1 MDSGRAEAA
10 GPGKRRALVV
20 GVGRTP
26 ALERDEHLA
35 RRYPALESA
44 SEDVELVGRALRQSQ
59 YEVRELKDP
68 GGFELLGALQEFFDE
83 CSPGDTA
90 FLYVSCHGTT
100 VGKRDHL
107 LPADAQPGRVDPTGG
122 RSLLDRTLIAA
133 DPEGL
138 LDGLPAGV
146 TTVVCLD
153 TCRTEEPTPLAAQS
167 RRTVLSA
174 AEDVYWLYSCG
185 RGERSYADPQEGSWF
200 GRALA
205 KALAPTTQP
214 TTFADLVRYT
224 RTAVRRNASDAGV
237 MPPTVDRYFP
247 HGLNADGP
255 GPVLCEGA
263 QEAYRWTTMI
273 EQSCLWQYTSGTP
286 AVHER
291 VKKRLGALVEHIV
304 DSLSTEGAHRDDPWA
319 DPTYP
324 VRVVEQVETLVRR
337 ARLEGRDLLSPAE
350 TAALL
355 AAPVVQEGVVAI
367 ALEELRRTMSE
378 GMDVKNS
385 ADDTLEGHDRL
396 VRDAAHD
403 VARAHSQVRR
413 TVATLRRRGLKE
425 QTAAADHWLRHRFIT
440 DWDLLWEGTG
450 DYSAVD
456 TILDLLVSAILD
468 AAADPTG
475 TPVRAT
481 TRLTVDGQVRQVLGH
496 LTVHPSTSPRIN
508 DARGGDDWSTYP
520 PVPGN
525 QWRASDLARLLWTA
539 GLQAADPRRMSS
551 VLVDHLG
558 AHEPLDPDDV
568 VAALS
573 ADFGYDVTPLGE
585 QDDCA
590 YELTVRFACPHP
602 ALHVAVEELAA
613 RTNATVSLLH
623 QECQKARTTP
633 PALLRGFPERVTTDQ
648 LVPLAE
654 RYKQPLER
662 FRLAEDE
669 IRPLLM
675 GTQLYGDPMLAVREL
690 YQNAL
695 DACRYR
701 DMRRQYGAAQ
711 GRPGPDWQPRITF
724 TQGWDTE
731 GRPYIECT
739 DNGSGMNRA
748 KLTSMFARAGKRYE
762 QDPEFVQERRNWRRA
777 GLGEMP
783 LNSRFG
789 IGVFSYFMLA
799 EEVVVWTS
807 PVDHYGR
814 ALQLEP
820 LRADIQSGSG
830 LLRIGEDPHVA
841 LDGGTRVRL
850 YLGQDQ
856 AQQPSLLET
865 LESFLWVADFEV
877 EALEYASDEPDSLV
891 GHHRWEPGTLT
902 APAPKPWR
910 YDAVQGSRDIWLV
923 QGKGQWLLD
932 GVVIK
937 DAPEVYGR
945 VVNLRERHRP
955 EPSVDRNNLI
965 SWDAPAVTS
974 ELLEAT
980 ERATA
985 QWSEVSLSW
994 LWELATLSPR
1004 LAVKVLDSL
1013 PHDVTAVIDP
1023 PRTARRKHLPR
1034 AVSLAAAGCLPI
1046 DGDVT
1051 ATGSLWR
1058 SVLGEHEASLVRKWQ
1073 DTRLRLPDAGQPF
1086 RPDGYPEPRS
1096 LDAVLFPKGSEPHGW
1111 ETVLA
1116 AARAAEVPVGDTL
1129 KALRRYAIVGLDVP
1143 SAPDI
1148 RALRTVRAHRA
1159 LVDLCVAY
1167 GLARRMHD
1175 AGAGPEPA
1183 AHAPLLLIA
1192 ARYRIP
1198 LGGAVALLEQ
1208 LRAWDPALPTPPA
1221 LDEELLAT
1229 TPAPVDA
1236 TLLVNEQLDP
1246 EGPMWLGEL
1255 SVMDLLARA
1264 DASVSVRD
1272 LAEHVRRFE
1281 PLGFSLRA
1289 EPSQE
1294 ALAHGPLQP
1303 SERPLFIRSLGGSGG
1318 RTLYRDDDL
1327 SLAEL
1332 LLLAAELGLAPRELA
1347 ARVNVLTPVTGIKA
1361 ALPPQD
1367 VADWLPPRLAL
1378 AALRAIRR
1386 SPEQRISPWEFIKA
1400 LTGDGSPPP
1409 IERSASRVDLREAE
1423 DALRFL
1429 QAAGLLTVDFEGLVD
1444 QTIRQLASSG
1454 HPLVRSFP
1462 SPGTARLLDYRI
1474 PAAALVQ
1481 LSVIERRPIGDVVER
1496 LTGRDLHLPL
1506 SVDQPAAEVLGLQAT
1521 SEDTRAL
1528 GVWKGFASELT
1539 IQRLLSHARSTRR
1552 TLAESL
1558 EHLSRFTP
1566 LGAPPAPCD
1575 PAAPEAAALRDFTP
1589 HLFDLAAFDDGLLG
1603 PGTLGP
1609 LELVRTAGRFGWP
1622 LGRTYDRYA
1631 PFACL
1636 GLDVTARRPEG
1647 EAADRVP
1654 DWQDLIILTEEL
1666 TGRAPALTGTVSHDH
1681 VTLCAEETDLPE
1693 TEVRERLA
1701 RYADLFSLELPAD
1714 DPHLEGTAE

>member
-1 MDSGRAEAA
+1 
-10 GPGKRRALVV
+10 LVV

-26 ALERDEHLA
+26 ALEGDEHLA
-35 RRYPALESA
+35 RRFPPLDSA
-44 SEDVELVGRALRQSQ
+44 VEDVELVSRALRQSH
-59 YEVRELKDP
+59 YEVRPLHDP
-68 GGFELLGALQEFFDE
+68 GGFKLLGALQEFFDE

-107 LPADAQPGRVDPTGG
+107 LPADVQPGRTDPAGG
-122 RSLLDRTLIAA
+122 RALLDRTLIAA

-146 TTVVCLD
+146 TMVVCLD
-153 TCRTEEPTPLAAQS
+153 ICRTEEPTPLAEQS
-167 RRTVLSA
+167 RKTVLSA
-174 AEDVYWLYSCG
+174 AEDVYWLYSCS

-224 RTAVRRNASDAGV
+224 RTTVRRNASDAGV

-273 EQSCLWQYTSGTP
+273 EQSSLWHCTSGTP

-291 VKKRLGALVEHIV
+291 VKKRLGELVEHIV
-304 DSLSTEGAHRDDPWA
+304 DSLSTEGAHREDPWT

-324 VRVVEQVETLVRR
+324 VRVVDRTETLVKR
-337 ARLEGRDLLSPAE
+337 ARLEGRDQLSPAE

-367 ALEELRRTMSE
+367 ALEELRRTMPE
-378 GMDVKNS
+378 GMDVKS
-385 ADDTLEGHDRL
+385 AADDALEGHDRL

-440 DWDLLWEGTG
+440 DWDLLWERTG

-475 TPVRAT
+475 APVREA
-481 TRLTVDGQVRQVLGH
+481 TRLTIDGQVRQVLGH

-573 ADFGYDVTPLGE
+573 ADFGYDVTLLGE
-585 QDDCA
+585 QDDGP

-648 LVPLAE
+648 LVPVAE

-724 TQGWDTE
+724 TQGWDAD

-777 GLGEMP
+777 ELGEMP

-799 EEVVVWTS
+799 EEVVVWTN

-814 ALQLEP
+814 APQLEP

-850 YLGQDQ
+850 YLGEDSTVP
-856 AQQPSLLET
+856 PSLVDT

-877 EALEYASDEPDSLV
+877 EARELTRDDTGTV
-891 GHHRWEPGTLT
+891 VRHRRWEPGALT
-902 APAPKPWR
+902 PPTPKPW
-910 YDAVQGSRDIWLV
+910 YGDAVQGARDIWLV
-923 QGKGQWLLD
+923 QGQGGWLLD

-937 DAPEVYGR
+937 DAPESYGHI
-945 VVNLRERHRP
+945 VNLRERHRP
-955 EPSVDRNNLI
+955 EPSVDRNSLI
-965 SWDAPAVTS
+965 SYDREAVTS
-974 ELLEAT
+974 ELLEAAP
-980 ERATA
+980 RAA
-985 QWSEVSLSW
+985 GRWREVDLSW
-994 LWELATLSPR
+994 LWEFTEKSPR
-1004 LAVKVLDSL
+1004 LALVVLGSL
-1013 PHDVTAVIDP
+1013 RGDTMAVIFP
-1023 PRTARRKHLPR
+1023 QAGPRRALPRTVP
-1034 AVSLAAAGCLPI
+1034 LAIAGCLPM
-1046 DGDVT
+1046 DESAGNR
-1051 ATGSLWR
+1051 GPWR
-1058 SVLGEHEASLVRKWQ
+1058 RLLGEYQGTLAQWWQ
-1073 DTRLRLPDAGQPF
+1073 KTRLALHQEGKPF
-1086 RPDGYPEPRS
+1086 RPPGYPAPAGMDAFLFLKDTAPRGWVT
-1096 LDAVLFPKGSEPHGW
+1096 VLRAAHLTHTPLSEP
-1111 ETVLA
+1111 
-1116 AARAAEVPVGDTL
+1116 L
-1129 KALRRYAIVGLDVP
+1129 KALRRYAIMGLEVP
-1143 SAPDI
+1143 ATTDL
-1148 RALRTVRAHRA
+1148 RGLRTVRPTTE
-1159 LVDLCVAY
+1159 LVELSDMFRSTLGV
-1167 GLARRMHD
+1167 
-1175 AGAGPEPA
+1175 GAWNDPA
-1183 AHAPLLLIA
+1183 PYAPLLLLA
-1192 ARYRIP
+1192 ARHRMR
-1198 LGGAVALLEQ
+1198 LADAVALLEQ
-1208 LRAWDPALPTPPA
+1208 LRAWQPELPPPPELDADLAAEVPSRGDAALLVSKE
-1221 LDEELLAT
+1221 LDEELHLW
-1229 TPAPVDA
+1229 PGELGVID
-1236 TLLVNEQLDP
+1236 LLV
-1246 EGPMWLGEL
+1246 
-1255 SVMDLLARA
+1255 RA
-1264 DASVSVRD
+1264 DPGVPLSNLVAR
-1272 LAEHVRRFE
+1272 VRRFA
-1281 PLGFSLRA
+1281 PLGFSLREDPSSAA
-1289 EPSQE
+1289 EE
-1294 ALAHGPLQP
+1294 HGPL
-1303 SERPLFIRSLGGSGG
+1303 SELERSLFARSVGIPRRESVWRG
-1318 RTLYRDDDL
+1318 DDL
-1327 SLAEL
+1327 GIADL
-1332 LLLAAELGLAPRELA
+1332 LLLATELQTSPVDVAS
-1347 ARVNVLTPVTGIKA
+1347 RVNALTPVTGIRA
-1361 ALPPQD
+1361 DQPPVE
-1367 VADWLPPRLAL
+1367 VADWIPSAL
-1378 AALRAIRR
+1378 ATEVINTIRR
-1386 SPEQRISPWEFIKA
+1386 RGVGITPWMFIRVVMRRTA
-1400 LTGDGSPPP
+1400 RPTGLAARQDLVLDEIGS
-1409 IERSASRVDLREAE
+1409 VLRR
-1423 DALRFL
+1423 LS
-1429 QAAGLLTVDFEGLVD
+1429 AAGLLAPGFENVIDETV
-1444 QTIRQLASSG
+1444 RQLG
-1454 HPLVRSFP
+1454 QWDHPLTRGHSVGVAGRDLDEHGVRP
-1462 SPGTARLLDYRI
+1462 PD
-1474 PAAALVQ
+1474 LVQ
-1481 LSVIERRPIGDVVER
+1481 LSATERRTIGDLVER
-1496 LTGRDLHLPL
+1496 LTGEEQILPIA
-1506 SVDQPAAEVLGLQAT
+1506 VTRPAPEVLDLQAT
-1521 SEDTRAL
+1521 PQDVNAILLHPS
-1528 GVWKGFASELT
+1528 KGFMPDLRLR
-1539 IQRLLSHARSTRR
+1539 RLLHHAYSTRR
-1552 TLAESL
+1552 TLAASI
-1558 EHLSRFTP
+1558 EHLTRFVP
-1566 LGAPPAPCD
+1566 LGGPPPPCAPDAPGF
-1575 PAAPEAAALRDFTP
+1575 AAVRDRTP
-1589 HLFDLAAFDDGLLG
+1589 DLYDLAAFSPGLLG
-1603 PGTLGP
+1603 VDDESCALGP
-1609 LELVRTAGRFGWP
+1609 LELVRTAGRFDWT
-1622 LGRTYDRYA
+1622 LARTYDRYA

-1636 GLDVTARRPEG
+1636 GLDVTVGRPEG
-1647 EAADRVP
+1647 EVADRVP
-1654 DWQDLIILTEEL
+1654 DWQDLIILTEQL
-1666 TGRAPALTGTVSHDH
+1666 TGRAPALAGAVSRDH
-1681 VTLCAEETDLPE
+1681 ITLCAEETDLPE
-1693 TEVRERLA
+1693 SQVRERLA
-1701 RYADLFSLELPAD
+1701 RYAALFSLELPAEA
-1714 DPHLEGTAE
+1714 PHLEGTAE